1 MKNTL
6 NILDN
11 KNSIYNVL
19 YKNAESMTSILEAYV
34 ERLSNLG
41 FTVVLDYALS
51 HPIKVLDLSSN
62 DEEIEIKQSWSYNRD
77 SVDGKLDKI
86 YPIMTV
92 DDIYKYLSIETFL
105 SYDDGI
111 HCFNTTLL
119 NFEFN
124 ITKTLSPCDV
134 RDEST
139 YNGFLS
145 KNDAINL
152 LHNRLEHLLYKDD

>member
-11 KNSIYNVL
+11 KNSIYSVL
-19 YKNAESMTSILEAYV
+19 YKSAESMSSILEMYV

-41 FTVVLDYALS
+41 FSVTLEYALTQS
-51 HPIKVLDLSSN
+51 IKALDLSH
-62 DEEIEIKQSWSYNRD
+62 DDKKIELRQNWTYNRD
-77 SVDGKLDKI
+77 SQEGKLDHI
-86 YPIMTV
+86 YPIFTPK
-92 DDIYKYLSIETFL
+92 DIYKYLSIESFL

-111 HCFNTTLL
+111 HCFNSNLL
-119 NFEFN
+119 NFEYN

-134 RDEST
+134 RDENT

-152 LHNRLEHLLYKDD
+152 LSNRLEHILSRLN

>member
-51 HPIKVLDLSSN
+51 RSIKVLDLSTN
-62 DEEIEIKQSWSYNRD
+62 DKEIEIKQSWSYNRD

-86 YPIMTV
+86 YPIMKV
-92 DDIYKYLSIETFL
+92 DDIYKYLSIESFL

-111 HCFNTTLL
+111 HCFNSNLL
-119 NFEFN
+119 NFEYN

-134 RDEST
+134 RDENT

-152 LHNRLEHLLYKDD
+152 LYNRLDHILYKFD

>member
-11 KNSIYNVL
+11 KNSIYNVI

-51 HPIKVLDLSSN
+51 HPIKVLDISSN

-86 YPIMTV
+86 YPIMAV

-105 SYDDGI
+105 SYADG
-111 HCFNTTLL
+111 FYWL
-119 NFEFN
+119 
-124 ITKTLSPCDV
+124 
-134 RDEST
+134 
-139 YNGFLS
+139 FLS
-145 KNDAINL
+145 CD
-152 LHNRLEHLLYKDD
+152 